1 MRRPGDILDDVL
13 APDLIAVIC
22 GTAAGTVAARRGI
35 PYSGP
40 GNMLWPI
47 LRKTGLVP
55 PDFDMAEFRQLP
67 RFGLGMT
74 DVVKTAFGADHE
86 IPAQAYDVARFRTQI
101 RRLRP
106 RAIGFDGLNA
116 ARRFFGRRD
125 ARCGRQPD
133 WEGIAIFVLPSTSGR
148 ARRFWDERPWFDLAA
163 FVHARR
169 NTDHS
174 ASFGPT
180 YSYR

>member
-1 MRRPGDILDDVL
+1 VL
-13 APDLIAVIC
+13 ASGLIAVIC

-40 GNMLWPI
+40 GNTLWPT
-47 LRKTGLVP
+47 LRATGLVP
-55 PDFDMAEFRQLP
+55 PDFDMARFRDLP

-86 IPAQAYDVARFRTQI
+86 IAEAAYDVARFRA
-101 RRLRP
+101 RMVALRP

-116 ARRFFGRRD
+116 ARRFYDRRD
-125 ARCGRQPD
+125 VASGRQPD

-148 ARRFWDERPWFDLAA
+148 ARRFWDERPWRAFAA
-163 FVHARR
+163 FVRALR
-169 NTDHS
+169 T
-174 ASFGPT
+174 AP
-180 YSYR
+180 